1 MVREVNLVSYLP
13 PYLQIYKEQ
22 VAALQAEDP
31 EFILIWDAV
40 DHCLYNHY
48 ISTADEYGISRYE
61 KIMGIVPEEDDN
73 LESRRS
79 RVQVNWVNLLP
90 YTMKT
95 FLQKLN
101 VLCGFN
107 NYIVSGSFTEEYLL
121 TIITHLENIGQVDD
135 LNELFNEI
143 LPCNIVVDSKNQINC
158 KIITNNRFA
167 GRMTTHMHII
177 LTQDWCETFTP
188 RGGVHAGVIS
198 STERY
203 QITSENH

>member
-1 MVREVNLVSYLP
+1 MVRQVDLVSYLP

-22 VAALQAEDP
+22 VAALEAENP

-40 DHCLYNHY
+40 DHCLYNHF

-61 KIMGIVPEEDDN
+61 KIMGIIPDEHDN

-101 VLCGFN
+101 VLCGAN

-121 TIITHLENIGQVDD
+121 TIITYLENLGQVDE

-143 LPCNIVVDSKNQINC
+143 LPCNIVVDSTNQIIC
-158 KIITNNRFA
+158 TVISNNTFA
-167 GRMTTHMHII
+167 ARLTTHAHII
-177 LTQDWCETFTP
+177 LTQDWCETFQP
-188 RGGVHAGVIS
+188 KGGVSAGVIS
-198 STERY
+198 STEKY
-203 QITSENH
+203 QISDEI

>member
-1 MVREVNLVSYLP
+1 MVRQVDLVSYLP

-22 VAALQAEDP
+22 VAALEAENP

-40 DHCLYNHY
+40 DHCLYNHF

-61 KIMGIVPEEDDN
+61 KIMGIIPDEHDN

-101 VLCGFN
+101 VLCGAN
-107 NYIVSGSFTEEYLL
+107 HYIVSGSFTEEYLL
-121 TIITHLENIGQVDD
+121 TIITYLENLGQVDE

-143 LPCNIVVDSKNQINC
+143 LPCNIVVDSTNQIIC
-158 KIITNNRFA
+158 TVISNNTFA
-167 GRMTTHMHII
+167 ARLTTHAQIT
-177 LTQDWCETFTP
+177 LTQDWCETFRP
-188 RGGVHAGVIS
+188 SGGVSAGVIS
-198 STERY
+198 STEMY
-203 QITSENH
+203 QITSDNH